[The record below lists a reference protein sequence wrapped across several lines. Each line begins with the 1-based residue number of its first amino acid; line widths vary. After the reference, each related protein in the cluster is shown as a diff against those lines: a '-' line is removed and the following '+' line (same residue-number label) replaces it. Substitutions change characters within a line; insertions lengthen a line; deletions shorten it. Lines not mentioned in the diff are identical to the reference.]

1 MKITKLVHSC
11 LIVEKAN
18 FKVLV
23 DPGNYSWNSGFVT
36 DEMLKG
42 INYVAIT
49 HIHPDH
55 CDDEFVKTV
64 YKQSPNALWF
74 STVQVAE
81 KLKEF
86 DISVDIKGNDIIRFV
101 NSDHADLS
109 PWFAEQPEHASFVV
123 MDELLIGGDCHTL
136 KSSYGARILAGA
148 INGGPWGSV
157 VGFVKM
163 IENMESRPEVVLP
176 LHDWHWNE
184 DARTAIYSRLPD
196 VLTSLGSEFVP
207 LVNGETFQ
215 V

>member
-1 MKITKLVHSC
+1 M
-11 LIVEKAN
+11 
-18 FKVLV
+18 
-23 DPGNYSWNSGFVT
+23 
-36 DEMLKG
+36 
-42 INYVAIT
+42 
-49 HIHPDH
+49 
-55 CDDEFVKTV
+55 
-64 YKQSPNALWF
+64 
-74 STVQVAE
+74 
-81 KLKEF
+81 
-86 DISVDIKGNDIIRFV
+86 

-184 DARTAIYSRLPD
+184 DARTAVYSRLPD